1 MLKFNYNTFV
11 KINRRMNLPLMTK
24 LNKDW
29 YLLLE
34 DHIKDPSF
42 QKMWE
47 FLSSEYEKKNVY
59 PTKDNIFRALNLT
72 PIDKVKVVIIGQD
85 PYHGAGQAQGLS
97 FSVPRGV
104 KNPPSLQ
111 NIFKELEA
119 EFNKKSD
126 AEVKFNG
133 DLTNWAK
140 QGVLLLN
147 STLTVEAGKANS
159 HSGLG
164 WESLTDEIIKLIS
177 DKCDGVV
184 FLLWGA
190 YARKKKTL
198 IDTKKHLILESA
210 HPSPFSAY
218 SGFFGNNH
226 FIKTNEWLKD
236 HGRDEIVW

>member
-1 MLKFNYNTFV
+1 MV
-11 KINRRMNLPLMTK
+11 KNILMTK

-34 DHIKDPSF
+34 EQIKEQSF
-42 QKMWE
+42 QKMWD
-47 FLSSEYEKKNVY
+47 FLSSEYKKKDIY
-59 PTKDNIFRALNLT
+59 PKKDDIFRALNLT

-85 PYHGAGQAQGLS
+85 PYHGVGQAQGLS
-97 FSVPRGV
+97 FSVPREV

-111 NIFKELEA
+111 NIFKELET
-119 EFNKKSD
+119 EFNKKSE
-126 AEVKFNG
+126 AEVKSSG
-133 DLTNWAK
+133 DLMNWAK

-147 STLTVEAGKANS
+147 STLTVEAGKTNS

-190 YARKKKTL
+190 YARKKKSL
-198 IDTKKHLILESA
+198 IDPEKHLVLESA
-210 HPSPFSAY
+210 HHHPSRHILDFLEMDILEKQT
-218 SGFFGNNH
+218 SGLNLTAKMRLFGN
-226 FIKTNEWLKD
+226 
-236 HGRDEIVW
+236 